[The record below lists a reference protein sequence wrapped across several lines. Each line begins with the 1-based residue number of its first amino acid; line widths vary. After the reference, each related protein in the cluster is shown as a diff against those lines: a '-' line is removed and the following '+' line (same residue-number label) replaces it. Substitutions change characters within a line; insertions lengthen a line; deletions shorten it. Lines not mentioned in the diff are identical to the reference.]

1 MQARLMGWEDP
12 LEKGMATHSSIL
24 AWRIS
29 WTEEPSKLQSLGS
42 QSQIRQKPLSMRTCI
57 AISRKR
63 APLYV
68 RGEYVIETY
77 VCGVRLLTIQKLIN
91 KQTKL
96 INRPSPWK
104 GKFALFQMPVTTRGG
119 VADICPK
126 ADSPALTT
134 SEGKSF
140 YIQNCVGWGAGGEN
154 YMQKQRSHL

>member
-12 LEKGMATHSSIL
+12 LEKGMATHSSII
-24 AWRIS
+24 AWRIPR
-29 WTEEPSKLQSLGS
+29 TEEPGKLQSLGS
-42 QSQIRQKPLSMRTCI
+42 QSRTRRKPLTMRTCI

-91 KQTKL
+91 
-96 INRPSPWK
+96 RPSWWK

-140 YIQNCVGWGAGGEN
+140 YI
-154 YMQKQRSHL
+154 